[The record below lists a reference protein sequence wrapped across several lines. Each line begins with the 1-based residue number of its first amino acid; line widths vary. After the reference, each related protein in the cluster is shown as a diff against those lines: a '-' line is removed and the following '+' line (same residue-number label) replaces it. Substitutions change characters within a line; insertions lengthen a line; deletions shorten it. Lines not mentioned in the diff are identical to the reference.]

1 MLQPPH
7 TEYAGPR
14 GVGIRMT
21 EPLMPGM
28 GGAYGETDPE
38 LLEAYH
44 LFDKAHLVMLGEEE
58 LIPRADAAA
67 MLSAIREMEAQGTVA
82 TRSATGGGMHSGE
95 QYLVRKLGYEV
106 GGRIHLGRSTGDFG
120 AVARR
125 VRERRRLVELGRAL
139 NELRG
144 ALLGA
149 ATEHLGTVMPGH
161 TGTQH
166 AQPTT
171 LGHQLLAWVSIL
183 ERQFDRVRE
192 AYARVNQSPAGA
204 AILTGSSF
212 AVNRPRTAE
221 LMGFDDVIRNTVD
234 AIQGHDDEIEVLGVA
249 ASVNVCLARW
259 ANDINFWS
267 TSEAGYVRV
276 PDRFCGTSSIMA
288 QKRNPA
294 MLPAMRSA
302 AAEAAGAFA
311 ATAAG
316 LNALSGDFGGE
327 SGSGL
332 HQAFAAA
339 VRGCHW
345 LAELVPA
352 LEVRRD
358 RALDQAGAHWAQAT
372 DVAAALVEDR
382 GWPWRVAH
390 QVTAILVRLSEERGI
405 APRDVTVELIDE
417 ASVAYHGQPTG
428 LSSASLAAA
437 LDPVRFVERRTLFG
451 GPAPEAA
458 REELV
463 EHRGRL
469 DADIARQ
476 AAVEERLNRAA
487 TMLEQA
493 IDALVA

>member
-1 MLQPPH
+1 MLQPSH

-58 LIPRADAAA
+58 LIPRAAVVE
-67 MLSAIREMEAQGTVA
+67 MLRAIREMEQAGTIA
-82 TRSATGGGMHSGE
+82 TRNQVGGGMHSGE
-95 QYLVRKLGYEV
+95 QYLVRRLGYDV

-125 VRERRRLVELGRAL
+125 VRERARLVELGAAV
-139 NELRG
+139 NTLRE
-144 ALLGA
+144 ALL
-149 ATEHLGTVMPGH
+149 ATAEETLDVVMPGH

-171 LGHQLLAWVSIL
+171 LGHQLLAWVAIL
-183 ERQFDRVRE
+183 ERHFDRALE
-192 AYARVNQSPAGA
+192 AFARVNQSPAGA

-212 AVNRPRTAE
+212 AVDRQRTAE
-221 LMGFDDVIRNTVD
+221 LMGFDGVMRNTVD
-234 AIQGHDDEIEVLGVA
+234 AIQGHDDELDALGVA
-249 ASVNVCLARW
+249 VSLNVCLARW

-294 MLPAMRSA
+294 MLPAMRTA
-302 AAEAAGAFA
+302 AADAAGAYA
-311 ATAAG
+311 AVAAG
-316 LNALSGDFGGE
+316 LNAMSGDFGGDG
-327 SGSGL
+327 GSAL
-332 HQAFAAA
+332 HQSFANAR
-339 VRGCHW
+339 RGCAW

-352 LEVRRD
+352 LEVNRPRM
-358 RALDQAGAHWAQAT
+358 LDLAGAHWAQAT
-372 DVAAALVEDR
+372 DVAAALVEER

-405 APRDVTVELIDE
+405 APRDVTPALLDE
-417 ASVAYHGQPTG
+417 AAETYLGAAVG
-428 LSSASLAAA
+428 LSEDVLRDA
-437 LDPVRFVERRTLFG
+437 LDPARFVQRRTLYG
-451 GPAPEAA
+451 GPAATAA
-458 REELV
+458 GEELA
-463 EHRGRL
+463 EHRERL
-469 DADIARQ
+469 AADRARQ
-476 AAVEERLNRAA
+476 SAVEERLQRADRL
-487 TMLEQA
+487 LELA
-493 IDALVA
+493 IDALIG